1 MEKVTSTAELREII
15 RLLEIEKLH
24 KLESLKAEANLVI
37 QSLKPENII
46 KNSIQNVLNSSN
58 LKENLINGAIGLVT
72 GYLSKKI
79 LVGGGEHNPIKNI
92 LGNLIQFGI
101 ASLVSKNADEVKAT
115 GRDFIKSILSKKQN

>member
-1 MEKVTSTAELREII
+1 MEKITSTAELKEAI
-15 RLLEIEKLH
+15 RLLEMEKAN
-24 KLESLKAEANLVI
+24 KLEVLKVEANLLV

-58 LKENLINGAIGLVT
+58 LKESLINGAISLVT
-72 GYLSKKI
+72 GYLSKKV

-101 ASLVSKNADEVKAT
+101 TSLVSKNADEVRAT
-115 GRDFIKSILSKKQN
+115 GRNFIKSILSKK